1 MKLRRDIFILC
12 AVAGVIIY
20 TTLFL
25 FYNPLLTSASS
36 TTEVSMVDVSVKP
49 NESVVA
55 EIMIKDIEG
64 PGVSAATINLTYNS
78 SVINAVSVNKSDFD
92 SIAYNIN
99 NSFGFTKIVTYQ
111 TGVEGLIGDAKLAE
125 IAFEAVGKDGDIS
138 PLNIEVITLT
148 DNVGIL
154 IPREVKN
161 GSVIVESY
169 AQFDTRV
176 PENPYPSIF
185 GIHNGTIKP
194 NKEIVVSKL
203 YTYPCTGTGGHSE
216 YVRIWNESWNVTAG
230 WDGYTGDWHNMS
242 FEENFTLQPSVEYNY
257 TIHTGSYP
265 QIHHT
270 LTLPTAN
277 GWINCTEF
285 IDANGKKY
293 SDQIPAIRFGR

>member
-1 MKLRRDIFILC
+1 MKIRRGIFILC
-12 AVAGVIIY
+12 AVVGVSICAILFSSP
-20 TTLFL
+20 TLR
-25 FYNPLLTSASS
+25 LTSASS
-36 TTEVSMVDVSVKP
+36 QTEVFIANVSSKS

-55 EIMIKDIEG
+55 EILIRNVEES
-64 PGVSAATINLTYNS
+64 GVCAATINLTYNS

-111 TGVEGLIGDAKLAE
+111 TG
-125 IAFEAVGKDGDIS
+125 AVGKDGDIS

-148 DNVGIL
+148 DNVGIS
-154 IPREVKN
+154 IPHGVKN

-169 AQFDTRV
+169 AQFDTRA
-176 PENPYPSIF
+176 PENPFPSIF

-203 YTYPCTGTGGHSE
+203 CTYSCTGTGGHSE
-216 YVRIWNESWNVTAG
+216 YVIIWNESWNVTAE
-230 WDGYTGDWHNMS
+230 WEGYTGDWHNIS

-270 LTLPTAN
+270 HTLPTAN

-293 SDQIPAIRFGR
+293 NDQIPAIRLGM